1 MVLNGVSILL
11 VEDDPVFRQIVATFL
26 SGRGADVAQASDGE
40 QGLSVFKQQRFDIVL
55 ADLSMPKLGGL
66 DMLKEMTKLEPLIP
80 SIVISGNNVMADV
93 VEALRIGA
101 SDYLVKPV
109 SDLFII
115 EQAIRQALHKIL
127 GDEPIQAEI
136 DALSRQELSDNLAL
150 LEQSVEA
157 AKQVQQQLFPASN
170 ISYPVA
176 KVDYSLFKDSD
187 ISSYFIDSTMVGND
201 HLIMYMAHL
210 YPEDNRAAFACVLLR
225 SFVNQKLKNYRSG
238 QSKTIIEPFNML
250 SYLNDRLV
258 NSGLDITVDI
268 IYISIEL
275 TKYRAAIAQ
284 AGRGLRCYLRNDQ
297 GLSPLALS
305 DSLQLGLLDWGKPSI
320 QFRTILPQEQ
330 LCIATSEPIHKQN
343 LLDNKFKGL
352 VYDPHIPAGGFM
364 QLSLPIEHSQAHC

>member
-1 MVLNGVSILL
+1 MALNGVSILW

-26 SGRGADVAQASDGE
+26 SGRGAEVVQASDGE
-40 QGLSVFKQQRFDIVL
+40 QGLSIFKQQRFDIVL

-66 DMLKEMTKLEPLIP
+66 DMLKEMVKLEPLVP

-101 SDYLVKPV
+101 CDYLVKPV
-109 SDLFII
+109 PDLFII
-115 EQAIRQALHKIL
+115 EQSIRQGLQRTHNDDPML
-127 GDEPIQAEI
+127 VDF
-136 DALSRQELSDNLAL
+136 DALSHQELNDNLAL

-170 ISYPVA
+170 ISYPAA
-176 KVDYSLFKDSD
+176 KVDYSLFKNSD
-187 ISSYFIDSTMVGND
+187 ISSYFIDSTMVGSE

-250 SYLNDRLV
+250 SYLNERLV
-258 NSGLDITVDI
+258 KSGLDITVDI
-268 IYISIEL
+268 IYVSIEL

-284 AGRGLRCYLRNDQ
+284 AGKGLRCYLRNNE

-305 DSLQLGLLDWGKPSI
+305 DSLQLGMLDWGKPSI

-330 LCIATSEPIHKQN
+330 LCIATSDAQHKQY
-343 LLDNKFKGL
+343 LLENKFKGL
-352 VYDPHIPAGGFM
+352 VYDPTIPAGGFM
-364 QLSLPIEHSQAHC
+364 QLSL

>member
-40 QGLSVFKQQRFDIVL
+40 QGLSIFKQQRFDIVL

-250 SYLNDRLV
+250 SYLNERLV
-258 NSGLDITVDI
+258 SSGLDITVDI

-297 GLSPLALS
+297 GLSPLAIS

-330 LCIATSEPIHKQN
+330 LCIATSGPIHKQN
-343 LLDNKFKGL
+343 LLENKFKGL
-352 VYDPHIPAGGFM
+352 VYDRHIPAGGFM
-364 QLSLPIEHSQAHC
+364 QLSLPIERSQAHV